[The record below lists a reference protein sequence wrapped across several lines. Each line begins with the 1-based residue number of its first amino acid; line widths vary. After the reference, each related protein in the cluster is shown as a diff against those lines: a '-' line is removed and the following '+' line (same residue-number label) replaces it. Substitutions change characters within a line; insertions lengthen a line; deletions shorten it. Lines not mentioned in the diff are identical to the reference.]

1 MHGYL
6 GRAFA
11 AIAYLHPARQ
21 HFRQEL
27 TRGGPE
33 RPCEHVRSSRVGKCL
48 HVIRRGHVQEFI
60 ELGLGLVLRVRANE
74 HSTHDSNVDRH
85 ARSNSASPAP
95 RDVIILFPWWLFRNF
110 AWSGSKHDHGCGS
123 GPQTIS
129 ATCSGCGSSHKRQ
142 KNTRLR
148 SGSGRLTRGTALLF
162 GHDGRARWPH
172 SRPNCA
178 KHALR
183 GGCYPYLAYQKSKL
197 GTAGLRA
204 VPPHVKI
211 PWKILAGPCSLGT
224 YFLQAR
230 VELAVL
236 ASAVGLPGEPGR
248 TLAGQG

>member
-1 MHGYL
+1 M
-6 GRAFA
+6 A
-11 AIAYLHPARQ
+11 ARKGHASTSGHREWGSACTSSD
-21 HFRQEL
+21 ED
-27 TRGGPE
+27 TS
-33 RPCEHVRSSRVGKCL
+33 RSS
-48 HVIRRGHVQEFI
+48 
-60 ELGLGLVLRVRANE
+60 
-74 HSTHDSNVDRH
+74 
-85 ARSNSASPAP
+85 SNSGSGSFCAYVRMNTAHMIAMWTGMLA
-95 RDVIILFPWWLFRNF
+95 RTLQALQDVIILFPWWLFRNF